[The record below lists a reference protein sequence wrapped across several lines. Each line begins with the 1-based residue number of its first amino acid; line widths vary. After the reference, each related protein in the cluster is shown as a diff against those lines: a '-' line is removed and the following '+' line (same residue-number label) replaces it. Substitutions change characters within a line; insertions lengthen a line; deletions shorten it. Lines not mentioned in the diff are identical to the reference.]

1 MMNDPI
7 GDMLARIRNSALAR
21 HSSVSLPH
29 SKLKRAVAQVLAE
42 GGFLED
48 VRDDER
54 DGFPVLVLGLRY
66 GSDGRGLIDGLRR
79 VSKPSRRV
87 YVGKDEIPR
96 VRNGL
101 GIAVLST
108 SKGVLS
114 DRAAREA
121 EVGGEILCEV
131 W

>member
-7 GDMLARIRNSALAR
+7 GDMLARIRNGAMAR
-21 HSSVSLPH
+21 HNAVSLPH
-29 SKLKRAVAQVLAE
+29 SKLKLAVARVLAD
-42 GGFLED
+42 GGFLGGVRED
-48 VRDDER
+48 ESE
-54 DGFPVLVLGLRY
+54 GFPVLVLDLRY
-66 GSDGRGLIDGLRR
+66 GDDGRGLIDGLRR

-121 EVGGEILCEV
+121 EVGGEVLCEV

>member
-1 MMNDPI
+1 MMTDPI
-7 GDMLARIRNSALAR
+7 GDMLARIRNGAMAR
-21 HSSVSLPH
+21 HKEVALPH
-29 SKLKRAVAQVLAE
+29 SKVKLAIATVLSDA
-42 GGFLED
+42 GFIGD
-48 VRDDER
+48 VRAETR
-54 DGFPVLVLGLRY
+54 EGLPVLVVGLRY
-66 GSDGRGLIDGLRR
+66 GDDGRGVIDGLRR
-79 VSKPSRRV
+79 VSRPSRRV
-87 YVGKDEIPR
+87 YVAKDEIPR

-121 EVGGEILCEV
+121 AVGGELLCEV